1 MSTQPIER
9 PPTNRWAAISDNT
22 LAVNVLLGSTGL
34 PAPTVIPLPE
44 AVHVSV
50 ADVDD
55 LGLWLAERGGEIH
68 VSPAFEG
75 VQLWTLHTTTPERA
89 DGSSV
94 SVLVSAAAPADQMI
108 RHDILTAVV
117 R

>member
-1 MSTQPIER
+1 MSIQPIER
-9 PPTNRWAAISDNT
+9 PPANRWAAISDNM
-22 LAVNVLLGSTGL
+22 LAVNVLLGSTDL
-34 PAPTVIPLPE
+34 PAPTVIPLPG

-68 VSPAFEG
+68 ISPPFEG
-75 VQLWTLHTTTPERA
+75 VQLWMLHTRTPERA

-94 SVLVSAAAPADQMI
+94 SVLVSAASPADQLV